1 MNAAVRTGKGITF
14 ESNVP
19 LPKVKNG
26 QVMIRVKAA
35 AINPV
40 DYKLPKWLIGPVV
53 GIDVAGVVES
63 VAPDVTR
70 YKPGDEVFGFASGGS
85 LAQYAVA
92 DASKL
97 APKLPDLPFSTAA
110 AIPTA
115 HLTSYQALLEHGV
128 RCVSLLWAAK
138 RGGGGGGGEGG
149 LLYDLI
155 FPSIRRQFTFA
166 RTPTTC
172 EQLS

>member
-40 DYKLPKWLIGPVV
+40 DYKLPKWLIGPVA

-70 YKPGDEVFGFASGGS
+70 YKPGR
-85 LAQYAVA
+85 
-92 DASKL
+92 
-97 APKLPDLPFSTAA
+97 
-110 AIPTA
+110 TA
-115 HLTSYQALLEHGV
+115 HMQHQKSRASTRLSH
-128 RCVSLLWAAK
+128 RHSPPMSL
-138 RGGGGGGGEGG
+138 
-149 LLYDLI
+149 
-155 FPSIRRQFTFA
+155 SV
-166 RTPTTC
+166 
-172 EQLS
+172 